1 MTKFELRN
9 FVIEG
14 VACQPPSSLR
24 NLQATPPLQTSLVL
38 MTILKVQTPCHQAV
52 PDQVRGLRE
61 TRKKRKESNR
71 FCSIPKSIHMTK
83 SMTKKQYQ
91 SIINVIDVTK
101 KVTSSMIVHK
111 VKKVI
116 PSNDQQEFQEVFLKL
131 HQQTLLVQES
141 PNMASCFIFQLILTF
156 SNHSS
161 YNAVLLYRGIL
172 SNAVFSKPKTAL
184 KFYLTRFFLKPVKK
198 N

>member
-1 MTKFELRN
+1 
-9 FVIEG
+9 
-14 VACQPPSSLR
+14 
-24 NLQATPPLQTSLVL
+24 
-38 MTILKVQTPCHQAV
+38 
-52 PDQVRGLRE
+52 
-61 TRKKRKESNR
+61 
-71 FCSIPKSIHMTK
+71 MTK

-141 PNMASCFIFQLILTF
+141 PNMASYFIFQLILTF

-161 YNAVLLYRGIL
+161 YNAVLLYRDIL
-172 SNAVFSKPKTAL
+172 STVVFLDQKP
-184 KFYLTRFFLKPVKK
+184 R
-198 N
+198 